1 MSKKSFILSGG
12 GTGGHIYPAVSI
24 ADALKEKYPDADF
37 LFVGASDRMEMQKV
51 PACGYAIKGLWISGI
66 QRKLSLKNI
75 LIPLKLIHSLVS
87 AYFILKK
94 HKPNI
99 AIGTGGYASAA
110 LLKMAGWM
118 RIPTL
123 IQEQNS
129 YPGITNKWLAGNA
142 EKICVAYPDLE
153 RFFPAEKIVYTGN
166 PIRKAIGN
174 STMSQSQA
182 RTHFNLQ
189 SDKQTLLVIG
199 GSLGAKAINELVAEK
214 ISYFHE
220 NEIQVLWQCGQL
232 YYERFRHLA
241 SNTVKIT
248 AYINE
253 MDLAYASASIIISR
267 AGASSVSELALVGK
281 PVLFIPSPYV
291 AEDHQ
296 TKNAAAFVSQN
307 AAIMISQKDLDSSFE
322 TVFGGL
328 INDSAKQELLGRN
341 ISKLAKPNAT
351 QAIVNEI
358 EKIIST

>member
-51 PACGYAIKGLWISGI
+51 PACGYPIKGLWISGI

-75 LIPLKLIHSLVS
+75 LVPLKLIYSLVS

-118 RIPTL
+118 KIPTL

-129 YPGITNKWLAGNA
+129 YPGITNKWLAVTA
-142 EKICVAYPDLE
+142 EKICVAYSGLD
-153 RFFPAEKIVYTGN
+153 RFFPPEKIVHTGN
-166 PIRKAIGN
+166 PIRKAIGDSSIN
-174 STMSQSQA
+174 PSQA
-182 RTHFNLQ
+182 RTQFGLNP
-189 SDKQTLLVIG
+189 DKQTLLVIG
-199 GSLGAKAINELVAEK
+199 GSLGAKAINELVAKEIPFFEK
-214 ISYFHE
+214 

-232 YYERFRHLA
+232 YYERFKHLG
-241 SNTVKIT
+241 SDSVKIT
-248 AYINE
+248 AYINK
-253 MDLAYASASIIISR
+253 MDLAYASASVIISR
-267 AGASSVSELALVGK
+267 AGASSVSELALVAK

-296 TKNAAAFVSQN
+296 TKNAAAFVSCN
-307 AAIMISQKDLDSSFE
+307 AALMISQKKLDNEFE
-322 TVFGGL
+322 PVFEEL
-328 INDSAKQELLGRN
+328 INDAEKQKILGQN

-351 QAIVNEI
+351 QAIVSEI